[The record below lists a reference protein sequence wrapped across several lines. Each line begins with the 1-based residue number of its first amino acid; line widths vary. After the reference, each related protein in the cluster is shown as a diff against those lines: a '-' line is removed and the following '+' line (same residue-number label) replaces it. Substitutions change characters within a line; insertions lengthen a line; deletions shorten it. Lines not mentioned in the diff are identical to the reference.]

1 MSGDRLG
8 AGLIREIRRT
18 YPDAVFEGIAGPAM
32 IEAGCRSWLPLDELS
47 VMGLAEVARHLGRL
61 LDIKRRVIRRYLS
74 HRPDVFVGIDSPDF
88 NLRVEP
94 VLKAAGIPTVQYVSP
109 SLWAWRPGRV
119 RTVAAA
125 ADRVLCLLPFEP
137 DFYRP
142 HGVDAVFVGHPM
154 ADEIPMVPDRTAAR
168 QALGIPADGQVVALL
183 PGSRMT
189 EIQALAGPFAE
200 TAALISGR
208 RPDIRFILP
217 AASARLKEPIRTAL
231 ASAGVADGVRVV
243 DGRSRDAM
251 TAADAVLLASGTAAL
266 EAALL
271 KRPLVVA
278 YRMSAVSQWILET
291 FRMVRIERFSLPNLI
306 AGEDLVPE
314 FLQDAVVPEDMAERL
329 LALLDDPQRQS
340 DLVDRFSA
348 MHRLLARN
356 ADRRSAEA
364 VLELTGRAV
373 PE

>member
-32 IEAGCRSWLPLDELS
+32 IESGCRSWLPLEELS
-47 VMGLAEVARHLGRL
+47 VMGLSEVARHIGRL
-61 LDIKRRVIRRYLS
+61 LNIKRQVIRRFLG
-74 HRPDVFVGIDSPDF
+74 HRPDVFVGIDAPDF

-94 VLKAAGIPTVQYVSP
+94 ALKAAGIPTVQYVSP

-125 ADRVLCLLPFEP
+125 VDRVLCLLPFEP

-154 ADEIPMVPDRTAAR
+154 ADEIPMVPDRAAAR
-168 QALGIPADGQVVALL
+168 AALGIPADGVVVAML
-183 PGSRMT
+183 PGSRMS
-189 EIQALAGPFAE
+189 EIQSLAGPFAD
-200 TAALISGR
+200 TAAYITAR
-208 RPDIRFILP
+208 RPDIRFVLP
-217 AASARLKEPIRTAL
+217 VASSRLKEPVRA
-231 ASAGVADGVRVV
+231 AVSAAGVANRVRLV
-243 DGRSRDAM
+243 DGRAREVM
-251 TAADAVLLASGTAAL
+251 TAADIVLLASGTAAL

-278 YRMSAVSQWILET
+278 YRMSALSQWILET

-314 FLQDAVVPEDMAERL
+314 FLQDAVDPADMARRL
-329 LALLDDPQRQS
+329 MGLLDDAPRQAE
-340 DLVDRFSA
+340 LVERFSA
-348 MHRLLARN
+348 MHRLLARD
-356 ADRRSAEA
+356 ADRRSAQA
-364 VLELTGRAV
+364 VLELTGRGVA
-373 PE
+373 